1 MNPNYIHTI
10 TVYNRIR
17 PHDSPTKRDIWYR
30 TVLQSCFWQCKT
42 KEQQMAGS
50 TRMTPE
56 NTFVVRIPQKQ
67 DCPQNPDYLPYR
79 KWIQSPD
86 GYFTL
91 AKGDI
96 IVHGECDEMI
106 SPDFPAAELLKKYA
120 EDAFIITSTADN
132 TKCLFE
138 KHYRAGG

>member
-17 PHDSPTKRDIWYR
+17 PQDSKAKRDIWYR
-30 TVLQSCFWQCKT
+30 SVLQNCFWQCKT
-42 KEQQMAGS
+42 KDQQMAGS

-56 NTFVVRIPQKQ
+56 NTFVVRIPQYS
-67 DCPQNPDYLPYR
+67 PQNPDYLPYR

-86 GYFTL
+86 GNFTL

-96 IVHGECDEMI
+96 IVHGECEDMI
-106 SPDFPAAELLKKYA
+106 SPEFPATELLKKYA
-120 EDAFIITSTADN
+120 EDAFVITAAADN
-132 TKCLFE
+132 TGCLFE